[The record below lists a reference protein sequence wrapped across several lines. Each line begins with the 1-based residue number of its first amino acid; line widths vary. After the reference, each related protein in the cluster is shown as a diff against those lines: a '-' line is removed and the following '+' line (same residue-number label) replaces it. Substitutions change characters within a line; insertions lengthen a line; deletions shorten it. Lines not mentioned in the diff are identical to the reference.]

1 MKFFT
6 MVDTAKDFL
15 GHQKSV
21 EFDAIFDKVKEVLFD
36 SWRAETPT
44 ELSDVEIINK
54 KRGELYKLLTI
65 DSRFFRN
72 NDGTW
77 TAIRPDTLGRE

>member
-1 MKFFT
+1 M
-6 MVDTAKDFL
+6 
-15 GHQKSV
+15 
-21 EFDAIFDKVKEVLFD
+21 
-36 SWRAETPT
+36 
-44 ELSDVEIINK
+44 SDVEIINK